1 MLNISQKILDLAKD
15 AEREIKP
22 VFEETERIAEYNQKK
37 VLQAFIDNRVSDA
50 HFNPTTGYGYDDVGR
65 ETIDKIYADV
75 FGAEDALVRHN
86 IVNGTHALSIA
97 LFAVLRPGDTL
108 FAVTGKPYDTLEEAI
123 GISGETNSG
132 SLKVFG
138 VSYRQVDLKDGKADF
153 EGIKAALTADVKC
166 CIIQRSKGYDWRDSL
181 SSAEIGEIIA
191 FIKSVKKDAICLVDN
206 CYGEF
211 VEEHEPSEYGAD
223 MVVGSL
229 IKNVGGGLAQSGGY
243 IVGTKKCVELA
254 AYRQTSPGIGKEC
267 GATLGQNRFML
278 QGFFMA
284 PHIVAQAVKTAVF
297 CGAMMEKLGFEVN
310 PASNA
315 KRHDI
320 IQSIKFNDPEKL
332 KAFCRAIQFASPIDS
347 FVTPEPW
354 DMPGYQHQVIMA
366 AGTVVSGASIE
377 ISADAPIK
385 PPYVGY
391 MQGGLTYESGKLAVM
406 NAATAVDKNI

>member
-1 MLNISQKILDLAKD
+1 MFTIK
-15 AEREIKP
+15 EEIIELSK
-22 VFEETERIAEYNQKK
+22 ETEKEIEPILKKTDDIAQYNQEK
-37 VLQAFIDNRVSDA
+37 VLKAFIENRVSDS
-50 HFNPTTGYGYDDVGR
+50 HFNHTTGYGYDDIGR
-65 ETIDKIYADV
+65 EVIDKIYASV
-75 FGAEDALVRHN
+75 FGTEDALVRHN

-108 FAVTGKPYDTLEEAI
+108 LAVTGKPYDTLEEAI
-123 GISGETNSG
+123 GISGSGNG
-132 SLKVFG
+132 SLKEFG
-138 VSYRQVDLKDGKADF
+138 VNYRQVDLKNNKPDF
-153 EGIKAALTADVKC
+153 ESIKKELTKDVKC

-181 SSAEIGEIIA
+181 SSKEIGEIVQ
-191 FIKSVKKDAICLVDN
+191 FIKSVKPDAICLVDN

-211 VEEHEPSEYGAD
+211 VEKHEPGEYGAD

-243 IVGTKKCVELA
+243 IAGTKECVALA

-267 GATLGQNRFML
+267 GATLGQNRFIL
-278 QGFFMA
+278 QGFFLA
-284 PHIVAQAVKTAVF
+284 PHIVSQAVKTAVF

-310 PASNA
+310 PASNG
-315 KRHDI
+315 KRADI
-320 IQSIKFNDPEKL
+320 IQSVKFNDPEKL
-332 KAFCRAIQFASPIDS
+332 IAFCKAIQSASPIDS

-366 AGTVVSGASIE
+366 AGTFVSGASIE

-391 MQGGLTYESGKLAVM
+391 LQGGLTYESGKIAVM
-406 NAATAVDKNI
+406 AAASALI

>member
-1 MLNISQKILDLAKD
+1 MMLNISQKILDLAKD

-22 VFEETERIAEYNQKK
+22 VFEEIEKIAEYNQKK

-108 FAVTGKPYDTLEEAI
+108 LAVTGKPYDTLEEAI
-123 GISGETNSG
+123 GISGEGNSG
-132 SLKVFG
+132 SLKDFG

-191 FIKSVKKDAICLVDN
+191 FIKSIKKDAICLVDN

-320 IQSIKFNDPEKL
+320 IQSIKFNDAE
-332 KAFCRAIQFASPIDS
+332 
-347 FVTPEPW
+347 
-354 DMPGYQHQVIMA
+354 
-366 AGTVVSGASIE
+366 
-377 ISADAPIK
+377 
-385 PPYVGY
+385 
-391 MQGGLTYESGKLAVM
+391 
-406 NAATAVDKNI
+406 

>member
-1 MLNISQKILDLAKD
+1 MFNISQKILDLAKD

-50 HFNPTTGYGYDDVGR
+50 HFNPTTGYGYDDAGR

-108 FAVTGKPYDTLEEAI
+108 LAVTGKPYDTLEEAI
-123 GISGETNSG
+123 GISGEANSG
-132 SLKVFG
+132 SLKDFG

-153 EGIKAALTADVKC
+153 EGIKAALTADIKC

-191 FIKSVKKDAICLVDN
+191 FIKSIKKDTICLVDN

-310 PASNA
+310 PASNV

-332 KAFCRAIQFASPIDS
+332 KVFCRAIQFASPIDS
-347 FVTPEPW
+347 YVTPEPW

-366 AGTVVSGASIE
+366 AGTFVSGASIE

-391 MQGGLTYESGKLAVM
+391 LQGGLTYESGKLAVM
-406 NAATAVDKNI
+406 NAATAVDENI

>member
-1 MLNISQKILDLAKD
+1 MFNIDEKIIELSKE
-15 AEREIKP
+15 AEKEIEP
-22 VFEETERIAEYNQKK
+22 IFRQIEDIAQYNQEK
-37 VLQAFIDNRVSDA
+37 VLRAFIKHKVSDA
-50 HFNPTTGYGYDDVGR
+50 HFNHTTGYGYDDIGR
-65 ETIDKIYADV
+65 EVTDKIYADV
-75 FGAEDALVRHN
+75 FGTEDALVRHN

-108 FAVTGKPYDTLEEAI
+108 LAVTGKPYDTLEEAI
-123 GISGETNSG
+123 GISGNEKNG
-132 SLKVFG
+132 SLKEFG
-138 VSYRQVDLKDGKADF
+138 VNYRQVDLKDNKPNLDA
-153 EGIKAALTADVKC
+153 IKRELTKDVKC

-181 SSAEIGEIIA
+181 SSKEIGELVQ
-191 FIKSVKKDAICLVDN
+191 FIKSIKPDTICLVDN

-211 VEEHEPSEYGAD
+211 VEKHEPGEYGAD

-243 IVGTKKCVELA
+243 IAGTKECVTLA

-284 PHIVAQAVKTAVF
+284 PHIVSQAVKTAVF

-310 PASNA
+310 PASNG
-315 KRHDI
+315 KRADI
-320 IQSIKFNDPEKL
+320 IQSVKFNDPDKL
-332 KAFCRAIQFASPIDS
+332 IKFCKAIQSASPVDS

-366 AGTVVSGASIE
+366 AGTFVSGASIE

-391 MQGGLTYESGKLAVM
+391 LQGGLTYESGKLAVM
-406 NAATAVDKNI
+406 AAASALI